1 MTFASRFVLKA
12 LDRLSVGRLTM
23 RLPDGSVRVFGGEGS
38 GASADLEVKD
48 WRFFRH
54 VLLDGDIGFAEAYME
69 GFCDSSDLP
78 RLITL
83 LAENE
88 KALGRVARTN
98 PFHAMLLKLLHRRR
112 DNSREGS
119 KKNIHA
125 HYDLGNEFYSL
136 WLDPSMTYSSA
147 LYDGARNK
155 PLEAA
160 QTAKYERILDQ
171 IGAKQGD
178 SILEIGCGWG
188 GFAETAARRGMRV
201 TGITIS
207 EKQLEFA
214 RARLERAGLADRVDL
229 QFRDYR
235 DIEGRYDHIVSIEMV
250 EAVGERYWPDY
261 FATLKRHVA
270 PGGSALV
277 QAIVIADELFDG
289 YRRHPDFIQTYV
301 FPGGML
307 LSPASLRDQ
316 CRLAGLKIAELYSF
330 GLDYARTLEAWLGRF
345 DTVADQVAKL
355 GFDERFRRMWR
366 YYLAYCAAGFST
378 RRTDVL
384 QAHFRHI

>member
-12 LDRLSVGRLTM
+12 LDRLSVGRLTV
-23 RLPDGSVRVFGGEGS
+23 RLPDGSVRAFGGEGS

-69 GFCDSSDLP
+69 GFCDSPDLP
-78 RLITL
+78 RLIAL

-88 KALGRVARTN
+88 KSLGRVAHTN
-98 PFHAMLLKLLHRRR
+98 PIHGMMLKLLHRRR

-125 HYDLGNEFYSL
+125 HYDLGNEFYGL

-147 LYDGARNK
+147 LYDGARHK

-188 GFAETAARRGMRV
+188 GFAETAARRGMR
-201 TGITIS
+201 
-207 EKQLEFA
+207 
-214 RARLERAGLADRVDL
+214 
-229 QFRDYR
+229 
-235 DIEGRYDHIVSIEMV
+235 
-250 EAVGERYWPDY
+250 
-261 FATLKRHVA
+261 
-270 PGGSALV
+270 
-277 QAIVIADELFDG
+277 
-289 YRRHPDFIQTYV
+289 
-301 FPGGML
+301 
-307 LSPASLRDQ
+307 
-316 CRLAGLKIAELYSF
+316 
-330 GLDYARTLEAWLGRF
+330 
-345 DTVADQVAKL
+345 
-355 GFDERFRRMWR
+355 
-366 YYLAYCAAGFST
+366 
-378 RRTDVL
+378 
-384 QAHFRHI
+384 